1 MFEVLLHK
9 EILGGKMKLELVNIN
24 KYYDDFHVLQ
34 DVNLE
39 INSGRLF
46 AYLGRNGAGKTTS
59 IRILMDVFKAN
70 SGEILIDGVPFD
82 LKKYR
87 VGYLPEDRGLYTKS
101 TVKDQLLYFAKLR
114 GLSHKE
120 AVASVEYW
128 TKRFGIDEYLNRLVE
143 TLSKGNQ
150 QKVQITQAFVNN
162 PDILILDEPFSGLD
176 PVNSQVFQE
185 ALEEFIGEKKIVI
198 FSSHQMGFV
207 ESFCKDIAIIH
218 HGKIVIS
225 GELSVIKQQYGIDK
239 IRVKTDNDT
248 KLEKILKENNFP
260 YQEDAISLII
270 DYKGRNKKE
279 ILTLLIEN
287 QFEINIFSDYQPSL
301 QEIFISKVGDENET
315 V

>member
-1 MFEVLLHK
+1 
-9 EILGGKMKLELVNIN
+9 MKLELVNVN
-24 KYYDDFHVLQ
+24 KYYGDFHVLQ

-70 SGEILIDGVPFD
+70 SGEILLDGKPFD
-82 LKKYR
+82 LKEYR
-87 VGYLPEDRGLYTKS
+87 IGYLPEERGLYTKS
-101 TVKDQLLYFAKLR
+101 TVKDQLVYFAKLR
-114 GLSHKE
+114 GLNRKE
-120 AVASVEYW
+120 AMESVEYW
-128 TKRFGIDEYLNRLVE
+128 TKRFGVHEYLNRLVE

-185 ALEEFIGEKKIVI
+185 ALIEFINQEKIVI
-198 FSSHQMGFV
+198 FSSHQMSFV

-218 HGKIVIS
+218 QGKIVMA
-225 GELSVIKQQYGIDK
+225 GDLENIKNQYGNNK
-239 IRVKTDNDT
+239 IRVKTSNDEQLR
-248 KLEKILKENNFP
+248 KLLADKNFVIEEDEKSIIINF
-260 YQEDAISLII
+260 EKSS
-270 DYKGRNKKE
+270 KKE
-279 ILTLLIEN
+279 ILTLLMKNDFDVE
-287 QFEINIFSDYQPSL
+287 IFSDYQPSL
-301 QEIFISKVGDENET
+301 QEIFVSKVGGDNET